1 MSARDEFVK
10 AALGKDG
17 ENLLRYMKLDKE
29 SMGNIEKSEEKY
41 KDVPEPETMADVVG
55 LFAVI
60 KKFAPNAILHCAS
73 FGCKAPCG
81 MTLVAT
87 APIDFEVEAKRF
99 GVDLESGLAAK
110 MKKRGKMPDEIGIVD
125 KDKMVLPMLTNMVLS
140 ICQDNNY
147 DAVKVTKAMVEATKR
162 LRNETGMI

>member
-41 KDVPEPETMADVVG
+41 KDVPE
-55 LFAVI
+55 
-60 KKFAPNAILHCAS
+60 
-73 FGCKAPCG
+73 
-81 MTLVAT
+81 
-87 APIDFEVEAKRF
+87 
-99 GVDLESGLAAK
+99 
-110 MKKRGKMPDEIGIVD
+110 
-125 KDKMVLPMLTNMVLS
+125 LS

>member
-1 MSARDEFVK
+1 MGARNEFVK
-10 AALGKDG
+10 MALGKDG
-17 ENLLRYMKLDKE
+17 EKLLRHTKLNEKNI
-29 SMGNIEKSEEKY
+29 GNIEKAEEKY
-41 KDVPEPETMADVVG
+41 KDVPEPETMADVVE
-55 LFAVI
+55 LFALI

-81 MTLVAT
+81 MTMTAT
-87 APIDFEVEAKRF
+87 APIDFEAEAKRF
-99 GVDLESGLAAK
+99 GVDLDGGLAAK

-125 KDKMVLPMLTNMVLS
+125 KDKMLLPMLTNMVIS

-147 DAVKVTKAMVEATKR
+147 DAVKVTKSMVEATKR